1 MLRFN
6 RKQQNSVKQ
15 LPFNKKLIKTN
26 KRKVKVG
33 VPWLGFEAFISV
45 AWVQSLVRELR
56 PYKLYGVAEKRSM
69 RAKDKENVMKG

>member
-1 MLRFN
+1 M
-6 RKQQNSVKQ
+6 
-15 LPFNKKLIKTN
+15 
-26 KRKVKVG
+26 KVG